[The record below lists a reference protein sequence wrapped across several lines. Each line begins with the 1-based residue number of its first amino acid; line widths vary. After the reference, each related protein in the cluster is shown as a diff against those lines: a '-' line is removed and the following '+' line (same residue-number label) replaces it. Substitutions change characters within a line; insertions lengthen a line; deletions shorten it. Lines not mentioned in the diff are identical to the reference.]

1 MLPSVSNFPLP
12 GLGNDF
18 GKLLD
23 QEDTKQLMQTIKE
36 IRCKISG
43 IFDASEILQRLDIFL
58 NKPFQSKSW
67 LFSSPAGM
75 SGTVILI
82 APVSFVV
89 YKKGCPKSSSP
100 NTDISSPSAPPPP
113 TDVYMQELAM
123 LRHLY
128 NYANRPGTNPGS
140 IPEILPPPQ
149 QEQPQLPKSIT
160 IINS

>member
-1 MLPSVSNFPLP
+1 M
-12 GLGNDF
+12 
-18 GKLLD
+18 
-23 QEDTKQLMQTIKE
+23 
-36 IRCKISG
+36 
-43 IFDASEILQRLDIFL
+43 
-58 NKPFQSKSW
+58 NKPFQSHPW

-75 SGTVILI
+75 IGTVLLI
-82 APVSFVV
+82 ALVSFVV
-89 YKKGCPKSSSP
+89 YKKCCPKSSSP

-123 LRHLY
+123 HRDFY

-140 IPEILPPPQ
+140 ILQILPPPQ